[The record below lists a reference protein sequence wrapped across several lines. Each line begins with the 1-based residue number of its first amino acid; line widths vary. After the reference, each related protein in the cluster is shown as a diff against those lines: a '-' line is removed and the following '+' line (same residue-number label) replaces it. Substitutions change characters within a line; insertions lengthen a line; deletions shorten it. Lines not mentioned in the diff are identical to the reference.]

1 MSLTTQTLRKKRTVL
16 ENKNFRNMKLKELK
30 IILKTQKHPK
40 MVAEKLS
47 QFPRSNFE
55 VKN

>member
-1 MSLTTQTLRKKRTVL
+1 MSLTTQTLPKKRTVL
-16 ENKNFRNMKLKELK
+16 ENKNFRNMKLKELRT
-30 IILKTQKHPK
+30 ILKTQKHPK
-40 MVAEKLS
+40 MVVEKLS